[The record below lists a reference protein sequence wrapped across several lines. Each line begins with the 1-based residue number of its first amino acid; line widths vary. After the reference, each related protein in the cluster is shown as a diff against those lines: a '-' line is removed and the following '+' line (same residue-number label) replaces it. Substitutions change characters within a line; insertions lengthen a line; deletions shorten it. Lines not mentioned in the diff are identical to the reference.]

1 MKNLKNPFLYTVK
14 DHLASEEYF
23 NLYWNKQKKIAWTDL
38 GNVKDLN
45 RYYESDKYIS
55 HQTVNKSIINILY
68 IYART
73 IMLRYKFK
81 QLKPFVK
88 PLDKLLDIGCGAGSF
103 LSFMNKKNF
112 NVFGVENNTTALEIC
127 AKKKL
132 KVYNSL
138 ETLSDKSF
146 DIVTLWH
153 VLEHLAKPEEVIA
166 NIHNLLTSNGVLVLA
181 VPNFSSHDRLHYQHN
196 WAALDVPRHRWHFT
210 PEGLE
215 QMLSKAG
222 FKLQKKNP
230 LWLDVF
236 YISFL
241 SEKLKGNN
249 MAFLR
254 GVLKGAYF
262 TLRSLFSKKYSTIS
276 FVFRKQAV

>member
-1 MKNLKNPFLYTVK
+1 MKNTKNPFLYTVK

-23 NLYWNKQKKIAWTDL
+23 NLYWDKQKKIAWTDL
-38 GNVKDLN
+38 GKVKDLN

-55 HQTVNKSIINILY
+55 HQTENKSIINILY
-68 IYART
+68 SFSRT

-81 QLKPFVK
+81 QLIPFVK

-103 LSFMNKKNF
+103 LSFMKKKNL
-112 NVFGVENNTTALEIC
+112 NVFGVEKNTTALEIC

-138 ETLSDKSF
+138 ESLPNITF
-146 DIVTLWH
+146 DIISLWH
-153 VLEHLAKPEEVIA
+153 VLEHLPQPEEVIEKT
-166 NIHNLLTSNGVLVLA
+166 HDLLTSKGVLIVA
-181 VPNFSSHDRLHYQHN
+181 VPNFSSHDRLHYKNN
-196 WAALDVPRHRWHFT
+196 WAALDVPRHLWHFT

-215 QMLSKAG
+215 EMFSKAG
-222 FKLQKKNP
+222 FKLLKKSP

-241 SEKLKGNN
+241 SEKYKGNN
-249 MAFLR
+249 LAFLTGLLR
-254 GVLKGAYF
+254 GSYF
-262 TLRSLFSKKYSTIS
+262 TFRSLFSKKYSTIS
-276 FVFRKQAV
+276 FVFKKQAL